1 MFCLFIGTAQA
12 QGSFDSRTNS
22 AENSADRLMQ
32 AIQNSNGHAA
42 AAQMQGRIK
51 EKYLSTLKTMSMR
64 EMQEKSDGRILNY
77 ERRCRVCNPQAT
89 KCGIVF
95 DTVTDKSYR
104 GQSIPVLVVLEP
116 NSSGFMKAT
125 EFYEPDQSTLDW
137 YGRAYQGCRR

>member
-1 MFCLFIGTAQA
+1 MRIIFITLLSMFCLFIGTAQA

-42 AAQMQGRIK
+42 AAQMQGTIK

-64 EMQEKSDGRILNY
+64 EMQERSGGRILNY

-95 DTVTDKSYR
+95 DAVTDKSFR
-104 GQSIPVLVVLEP
+104 GQSIPVLVV
-116 NSSGFMKAT
+116 SVVI
-125 EFYEPDQSTLDW
+125 
-137 YGRAYQGCRR
+137 